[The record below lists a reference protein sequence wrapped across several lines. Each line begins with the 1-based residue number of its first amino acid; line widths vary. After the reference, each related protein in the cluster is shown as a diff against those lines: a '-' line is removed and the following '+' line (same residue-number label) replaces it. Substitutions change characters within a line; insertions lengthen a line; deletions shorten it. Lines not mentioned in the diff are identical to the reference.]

1 MNAFDNYLC
10 NQVIK
15 LYNQGLTQEQIADRL
30 NIPTKTVELIIIRE
44 YY

>member
-1 MNAFDNYLC
+1 MNAFDNYLY

-15 LYNQGLTQEQIADRL
+15 LYEQGLTQEQIADRL
-30 NIPTKTVELIIIRE
+30 YIPTKTVELIIIKE